1 MSQKASRKLKSN
13 KNMKA
18 QLKQQLCNAIN
29 TVLYCRHD
37 RLVLKQVNRTDL
49 NLPVLLKCDNTDCD
63 GLYMLDPERGTIRR
77 CGLVVE

>member
-1 MSQKASRKLKSN
+1 MSQKASRKLRSN

-18 QLKQQLCNAIN
+18 QLKQQSCNAIN

-37 RLVLKQVNRTDL
+37 RLVLKQLNRTDL

-63 GLYMLDPERGTIRR
+63 VHSDNTD
-77 CGLVVE
+77 